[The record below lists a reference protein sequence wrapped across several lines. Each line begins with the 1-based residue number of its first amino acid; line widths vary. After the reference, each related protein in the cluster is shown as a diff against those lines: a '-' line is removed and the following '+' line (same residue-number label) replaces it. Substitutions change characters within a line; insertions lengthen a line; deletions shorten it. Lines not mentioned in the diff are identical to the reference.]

1 MLFPFVPVIPIICSR
16 KTEKLEDYGFIIP
29 TLVHPTAYVP
39 EGVSIGYGSVIVVIN
54 GTAYNVN
61 VTNGSGNATYYKW
74 LLVGDYDVNASLTVP
89 NYNKI
94 ENSTK
99 FIVNN
104 ATGSFNI
111 NVANITYG
119 GNFTIVVTDAVGV
132 NGELLNG
139 TVVVLINGTAY
150 NVNVTNGTGSIVIGD
165 ILPVGDYDVNASLTV
180 PNYNVINNTTSFNVG
195 NATGSFDVS
204 VANITYGK
212 ISPITIE
219 PVPLVTLTL

>member
-1 MLFPFVPVIPIICSR
+1 MSGTVVVIINGTPYEVPISSGSGYITVTDRLNATNYDVNASLTIPN
-16 KTEKLEDYGFIIP
+16 YGPINNSTKFSVSNATGSFNVSVANITYGDDFTI
-29 TLVHPTAYVP
+29 VVADAV
-39 EGVSIGYGSVIVVIN
+39 GVNGELLNGTVIVVIN
-54 GTAYNVN
+54 GTTYNVN

-132 NGELLNG
+132 NGELLM
-139 TVVVLINGTAY
+139 VH
-150 NVNVTNGTGSIVIGD
+150 
-165 ILPVGDYDVNASLTV
+165 
-180 PNYNVINNTTSFNVG
+180 
-195 NATGSFDVS
+195 
-204 VANITYGK
+204 
-212 ISPITIE
+212 
-219 PVPLVTLTL
+219 